1 MATPVHSH
9 RLLVRQH
16 QRRALHLIF
25 ILLLTAVM
33 PSHLAVPAHAQGQE
47 DCGAVDAIDYPID
60 SISRKHDDFGMYRAW
75 FSGYHTGIDMAF
87 DRPGDVV
94 RAAAR
99 GRVTFSDTAG
109 WDTEKGVVI
118 LEHRFPDGNTYFT
131 LYGHMEEA
139 EGVKFP
145 TFGTCVAQGA
155 VVGVIGRPSQSAP
168 HLHYE
173 VRKIRA
179 STGGPGYWS
188 VDPLDGGWLHP
199 IDFTEGW
206 RLRLRPEFRGLLS
219 AVTGLAMPP
228 LWLPDGRTLLV
239 EQNYL
244 DMRDAG
250 GNSQWRLNV
259 RGLVGAVVTPD
270 GTIVGRTLNNQL
282 VLIKDGR
289 FVAALALDRPLR
301 SAPMLLGSAIAF
313 VADDD
318 SVLAYNLDGTLR
330 WRTALNSRVER
341 YVQSGDRLALVGLS
355 EGYKL
360 WVMNADGTLLYQG
373 TAPAPVTPLAHSDG
387 AFIVLVGSQVTLLR
401 PDMTLET
408 LLDVGQP
415 LGRDSQVAR
424 DAAGNVIVYPG
435 QGKRIFYYDAL
446 GALRWQALLPLQP
459 GQPPLLALGAG
470 CLAYVMLGE
479 GTLLALRTEDGAVV
493 GTTMLFAGGLHTSQT
508 ARLLRVLPGEQVLF
522 SPGYLSVATID
533 GATFGGVTCP
543 AAP

>member
-1 MATPVHSH
+1 LLIILFLTLFTPRHG
-9 RLLVRQH
+9 
-16 QRRALHLIF
+16 A
-25 ILLLTAVM
+25 A
-33 PSHLAVPAHAQGQE
+33 PANAQGQE
-47 DCGAVDAIDYPID
+47 DCGTVDAIDYPID
-60 SISRKHDDFGMYRAW
+60 SISRDHDDFGMYRAW
-75 FSGYHTGIDMAF
+75 FNGYHTGIDMAF
-87 DRPGDVV
+87 DRPGEVV

-99 GRVTFSDTAG
+99 GRVTFSDIAG

-145 TFGTCVAQGA
+145 TFGTCVAQGGA
-155 VVGVIGRPSQSAP
+155 VGVIGRPSQSAP

-173 VRKIRA
+173 VRKMRA

-219 AVTGLAMPP
+219 AVTRLAIPP
-228 LWLPDGRTLLV
+228 HWLPDGRTLLV
-239 EQNYL
+239 EHNYL

-250 GNSQWRLNV
+250 GLSQWRLNV
-259 RGLVGAVVTPD
+259 PGLVGAVVTPD
-270 GTIVGRTLNNQL
+270 DTIVGRTQNNQMVL
-282 VLIKDGR
+282 VKDGR

-301 SAPMLLGSAIAF
+301 SAPMLLGNAIAF

-330 WRTALNSRVER
+330 WRTALNARVER

-373 TAPAPVTPLAHSDG
+373 TAPAPVTPIAVGDG
-387 AFIVLVGSQVTLLR
+387 AFVVLVGSQVALLR
-401 PDMTLET
+401 PDMSLET

-415 LGRDSQVAR
+415 MGRDSQVAR
-424 DAAGNVIVYPG
+424 DAVGNVLVYPG

-446 GALRWQALLPLQP
+446 GALRWEALLPLP
-459 GQPPLLALGAG
+459 PNQPPQLALGSG
-470 CLAYVMLGE
+470 CLAYAMLGD
-479 GTLLALRTEDGAVV
+479 GKLLALRTDDGALV
-493 GTTMLFAGGLHTSQT
+493 GTTTLFAGGLHTSQA

-533 GATFGGVTCP
+533 GATFGGVKCP